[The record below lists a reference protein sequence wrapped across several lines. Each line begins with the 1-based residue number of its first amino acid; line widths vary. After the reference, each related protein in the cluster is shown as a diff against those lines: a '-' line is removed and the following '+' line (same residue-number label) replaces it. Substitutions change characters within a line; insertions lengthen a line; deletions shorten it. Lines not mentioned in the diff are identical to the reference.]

1 MQKKSSHVSTLSF
14 LLAGAWWL
22 LAGAAAAQ
30 DAGKVTLNLVYT
42 SSSIGYVD
50 PCG

>member
-1 MQKKSSHVSTLSF
+1 MHMTSNRVRGLGV
-14 LLAGAWWL
+14 LVAGAWWL

-30 DAGKVTLNLVYT
+30 NAGKQTLNLVYT

>member
-1 MQKKSSHVSTLSF
+1 MQKKLNHGTMLSF
-14 LLAGAWWL
+14 VLAGAWWL

-30 DAGKVTLNLVYT
+30 NAGKVTLNLVYT

>member
-1 MQKKSSHVSTLSF
+1 MQMKSSHVRWRVVLV
-14 LLAGAWWL
+14 AGAWWL

-30 DAGKVTLNLVYT
+30 DAGKHTLNLVYT